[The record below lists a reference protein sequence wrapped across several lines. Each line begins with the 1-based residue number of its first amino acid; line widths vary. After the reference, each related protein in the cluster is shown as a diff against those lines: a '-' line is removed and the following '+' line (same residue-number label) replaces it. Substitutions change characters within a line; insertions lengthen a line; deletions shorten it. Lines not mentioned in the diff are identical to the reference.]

1 MVVQK
6 EDYAVFLWC
15 SAPEYIIELVCDVIT
30 LKMDALSKQLHQAP
44 FFGQDTD
51 VIYLHSCD
59 LNTKFDFTVPS
70 VQFLWLN
77 VVFGQFVFV
86 GSLVKRRQH
95 MLPATGEFWINS
107 TAWDFHSL
115 YRLWRKFKRKLSFRF
130 VGKGKLF
137 IMKLFFEEFNLICF
151 TGSAWPLLKCNQG
164 SDVLEN
170 FEVHFLLYVQGNYFF
185 KRKFM
190 YL

>member
-1 MVVQK
+1 MQ
-6 EDYAVFLWC
+6 
-15 SAPEYIIELVCDVIT
+15 SSHDVLRQNILSNWFAT
-30 LKMDALSKQLHQAP
+30 SSLSKQLHQAS

-70 VQFLWLN
+70 LQFLWLT

-86 GSLVKRRQH
+86 SSLVKRRQH
-95 MLPATGEFWINS
+95 MLPTNRQNFGLTRRREISIHCTGYGESSKESSVFFLWAKESFSLWHCSSRNS
-107 TAWDFHSL
+107 T
-115 YRLWRKFKRKLSFRF
+115 
-130 VGKGKLF
+130 LF
-137 IMKLFFEEFNLICF
+137 ASRW
-151 TGSAWPLLKCNQG
+151 GAWPVLKCNQG

-170 FEVHFLLYVQGNYFF
+170 FEVHLLRYGQGNYFF